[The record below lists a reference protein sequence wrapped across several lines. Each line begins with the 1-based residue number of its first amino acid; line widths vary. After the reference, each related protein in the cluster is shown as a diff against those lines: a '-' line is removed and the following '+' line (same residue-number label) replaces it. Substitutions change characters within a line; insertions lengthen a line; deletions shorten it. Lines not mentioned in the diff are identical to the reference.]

1 MFCPNIFLTCCGFI
15 SVTRP
20 IMLQSHN
27 FWLQSGIRQSSFHD
41 SHNSLEK
48 VDKEKRSGKVA
59 MKSERAKQCWI
70 FALSMNSEQFNS
82 SYIKEQMT
90 DVLTSLSLWSIIT
103 IFLSVTSFYSSSW
116 MQRRDQHCCKVKNSD
131 WYLKSFSHSGLCNYA
146 PGFLKTAHCVCQQ
159 QL

>member
-70 FALSMNSEQFNS
+70 FALSMNSEQFNP

-103 IFLSVTSFYSSSW
+103 IFLSVGSPST
-116 MQRRDQHCCKVKNSD
+116 RRPECRGETNIVVKWKIQID
-131 WYLKSFSHSGLCNYA
+131 ILKASHTLGCVIMR
-146 PGFLKTAHCVCQQ
+146 PGF
-159 QL
+159 